1 MRRKENTGSE
11 GKLLGLSLKSK
22 LLGKLAESQVEPLRN
37 TLDEVCSQPEAGG
50 PPLLLYA
57 SLWGLRCSWEMG
69 MCALLGSLG
78 PTEMETQGLAKSPRD
93 WVWSWVTREVMEG
106 WGQNQ
111 DGRT

>member
-69 MCALLGSLG
+69 MTVPCWEA
-78 PTEMETQGLAKSPRD
+78 
-93 WVWSWVTREVMEG
+93 
-106 WGQNQ
+106 
-111 DGRT
+111 